1 MKFTL
6 IKGNNMDKVYCDN
19 CNWIG
24 ERDEVLRVRCGYVF
38 DDAVDV
44 CPECNHAETISSVKS
59 LWRKR
64 QIDQRSEEIPV

>member
-6 IKGNNMDKVYCDN
+6 IKGKNMNKVYCDN

-24 ERDEVLRVRCGYVF
+24 DRDDVLRVRCEYVF
-38 DDAVDV
+38 EDAVDV

-64 QIDQRSEEIPV
+64 QCIEANDCLS

>member
-1 MKFTL
+1 
-6 IKGNNMDKVYCDN
+6 MDKVYCDN

-24 ERDEVLRVRCGYVF
+24 ERDEVLRVRCEYVF
-38 DDAVDV
+38 DDPVDV

-64 QIDQRSEEIPV
+64 QCIEANNCLS

>member
-19 CNWIG
+19 CNWFG
-24 ERDEVLRVRCGYVF
+24 ERDDVLRVRCEYVF
-38 DDAVDV
+38 DDPVDV

-64 QIDQRSEEIPV
+64 QCIEANDCLS

>member
-6 IKGNNMDKVYCDN
+6 NKGNNMDKVYCDN

-24 ERDEVLRVRCGYVF
+24 DRDEVLRVRCGFVF

-44 CPECNHAETISSVKS
+44 CPECNHPETISSVKS

>member
-24 ERDEVLRVRCGYVF
+24 ERDDVLRVRCEYVF
-38 DDAVDV
+38 DDPVDV

-64 QIDQRSEEIPV
+64 QIDERREEIPV

>member
-6 IKGNNMDKVYCDN
+6 IKGKNMDKVYCDN

-24 ERDEVLRVRCGYVF
+24 DRDDVLRVRCEMVF
-38 DDAVDV
+38 DDPVDV
-44 CPECNHAETISSVKS
+44 CPKCNHAETISSVKS

-64 QIDQRSEEIPV
+64 QCIEINDCLS

>member
-6 IKGNNMDKVYCDN
+6 IKGKNMDKVYCDN

-24 ERDEVLRVRCGYVF
+24 ERDDVLRVRCEYVF
-38 DDAVDV
+38 DDPVDV

-64 QIDQRSEEIPV
+64 QCIETNDCLS